1 VQLKNFHSL
10 INFANCLGLFQVRI
24 HQSVAMK
31 SLKSSLPQA
40 KVAVSLLK
48 ATSFP
53 LSIGI
58 LLLSTSQSTLASP
71 APNYDANP
79 LESAIQLVSEEIER
93 LPSGQQ
99 QSRSREN
106 RDESDRP
113 RRDVPDVIIDDD
125 GTRSEE
131 ETSSDPDSEEATSTS
146 ASTEPR
152 FTCELNN
159 GEYTVMYHP
168 ESRPGEAY
176 AWAIPR
182 QMGGGWSAQRRCT
195 EISRRLESYRPDGLQ
210 EMSTAVEN
218 NYNTVCVTTQR
229 DSSCR
234 IVFTVPN
241 GQDPVG
247 TRDRV
252 FQNLT
257 VADTG
262 EQTQGVNTFVSNG
275 RSNSGV
281 GQLGQIGNLGQLGQ
295 ILNQSLSSIATG
307 SQSSNAINLRPFLD
321 PADGGTGT
329 KLQGSPFKNTN
340 SSSVRLKPENFR

>member
-1 VQLKNFHSL
+1 
-10 INFANCLGLFQVRI
+10 
-24 HQSVAMK
+24 MT
-31 SLKSSLPQA
+31 SLKSSRSLP

-58 LLLSTSQSTLASP
+58 LLLSNAQSTLASP
-71 APNYDANP
+71 SPNYDANP
-79 LESAIQLVSEEIER
+79 LESAIQLVSQEVE
-93 LPSGQQ
+93 
-99 QSRSREN
+99 RSREN
-106 RDESDRP
+106 RNDESDRP
-113 RRDVPDVIIDDD
+113 RRDVPDVIIDDEENQ
-125 GTRSEE
+125 SEE
-131 ETSSDPDSEEATSTS
+131 ETSAS
-146 ASTEPR
+146 ASTKPR

-257 VADTG
+257 VADSG

-275 RSNSGV
+275 RSDRGI
-281 GQLGQIGNLGQLGQ
+281 GQLGNLGQLGQ
-295 ILNQSLSSIATG
+295 VLNQSLSGIAMG

-329 KLQGSPFKNTN
+329 KLQGSPFKKTN
-340 SSSVRLKPENFR
+340 PSSVRLKPENFR

>member
-1 VQLKNFHSL
+1 
-10 INFANCLGLFQVRI
+10 
-24 HQSVAMK
+24 MK
-31 SLKSSLPQA
+31 SLKSSLSIA
-40 KVAVSLLK
+40 NVAVSLLK

-53 LSIGI
+53 FSIGI
-58 LLLSTSQSTLASP
+58 FLLAIAQSTLASP

-79 LESAIQLVSEEIER
+79 LESAIQLVSEEVK
-93 LPSGQQ
+93 
-99 QSRSREN
+99 RSASPLRSAQLRGN
-106 RDESDRP
+106 RNDDESDE
-113 RRDVPDVIIDDD
+113 VPDVIIDDED
-125 GTRSEE
+125 GSDDT
-131 ETSSDPDSEEATSTS
+131 TSSDPDSEEETSTTTS
-146 ASTEPR
+146 STEPR
-152 FTCELNN
+152 FTCEMNN
-159 GEYTVMYHP
+159 GEYTVMYQP

-182 QMGGGWSAQRRCT
+182 QMGGGWSAQRRCA

-218 NYNTVCVTTQR
+218 NYNTVCVTTQK
-229 DSSCR
+229 DPSCR

-252 FQNLT
+252 FQNLS
-257 VADTG
+257 VADSG

-275 RSNSGV
+275 RSNRGA
-281 GQLGQIGNLGQLGQ
+281 GQLGQLGGDLGQLGQ
-295 ILNQSLSSIATG
+295 VLGQTLSSIGTS
-307 SQSSNAINLRPFLD
+307 SQSSNDINLRPFLD

-340 SSSVRLKPENFR
+340 SNSVRLKPDNFR

>member
-1 VQLKNFHSL
+1 
-10 INFANCLGLFQVRI
+10 
-24 HQSVAMK
+24 MK
-31 SLKSSLPQA
+31 SLKSSLSIA
-40 KVAVSLLK
+40 NVAVSLLK
-48 ATSFP
+48 VTSFP
-53 LSIGI
+53 FSIGI
-58 LLLSTSQSTLASP
+58 VLLAIGQNTLASP

-79 LESAIQLVSEEIER
+79 LESAIQLVSEEVE
-93 LPSGQQ
+93 
-99 QSRSREN
+99 RSRGN
-106 RDESDRP
+106 RNDEESDE
-113 RRDVPDVIIDDD
+113 VPDVIIDDGD
-125 GTRSEE
+125 RSDDT
-131 ETSSDPDSEEATSTS
+131 TSSDPDSEDETSTS
-146 ASTEPR
+146 SDPDSEDEASTTTSTEPR

-159 GEYTVMYHP
+159 GEHTVMYHP

-182 QMGGGWSAQRRCT
+182 QMGGGWSAERRCT

-218 NYNTVCVTTQR
+218 NYNTVCVTTQK
-229 DSSCR
+229 DPSCR

-252 FQNLT
+252 FQNLS
-257 VADTG
+257 VADSG

-275 RSNSGV
+275 RSNRGAGQI
-281 GQLGQIGNLGQLGQ
+281 GQLGGDLGQLGQ
-295 ILNQSLSSIATG
+295 ILNQTLSSIGTS
-307 SQSSNAINLRPFLD
+307 SQSSNDINLRPFLD

-340 SSSVRLKPENFR
+340 SNSLRLKPDNFR

>member
-1 VQLKNFHSL
+1 
-10 INFANCLGLFQVRI
+10 
-24 HQSVAMK
+24 MK
-31 SLKSSLPQA
+31 SLKSSLSLA
-40 KVAVSLLK
+40 KVAVYSLK
-48 ATSFP
+48 ATIP
-53 LSIGI
+53 LSIGV
-58 LLLSTSQSTLASP
+58 LLLASGQGTLASP
-71 APNYDANP
+71 SPNYDANP
-79 LESAIQLVSEEIER
+79 LESAIQLVSEEVEE
-93 LPSGQQ
+93 
-99 QSRSREN
+99 SREN
-106 RDESDRP
+106 RNDEESDRP
-113 RRDVPDVIIDDD
+113 RRDIPDVIIDED
-125 GTRSEE
+125 GTQSDE
-131 ETSSDPDSEEATSTS
+131 ETSTST
-146 ASTEPR
+146 STEPR

-159 GEYTVMYHP
+159 DEYTVMYHP

-182 QMGGGWSAQRRCT
+182 QMGGGWSPQRRCV

-241 GQDPVG
+241 GQDAVS

-257 VADTG
+257 VADSG

-275 RSNSGV
+275 RSNPGI
-281 GQLGQIGNLGQLGQ
+281 GQLGQISNLGQLGQ
-295 ILNQSLSSIATG
+295 ILNQSLSSIATS
-307 SQSSNAINLRPFLD
+307 SQSSNNINLRPFLD

-329 KLQGSPFKNTN
+329 RLQGSPFKNTN
-340 SSSVRLKPENFR
+340 SNSVRLKPENFR

>member
-1 VQLKNFHSL
+1 
-10 INFANCLGLFQVRI
+10 
-24 HQSVAMK
+24 MK
-31 SLKSSLPQA
+31 SLKSSLSIA
-40 KVAVSLLK
+40 NVAVSLLK

-53 LSIGI
+53 FSVGIVLLAIG
-58 LLLSTSQSTLASP
+58 QSTLASP

-79 LESAIQLVSEEIER
+79 LESAIQLVSEEVE
-93 LPSGQQ
+93 
-99 QSRSREN
+99 RSRGN
-106 RDESDRP
+106 RNDEESDE
-113 RRDVPDVIIDDD
+113 VPDVIIDDENQSD
-125 GTRSEE
+125 DT
-131 ETSSDPDSEEATSTS
+131 TSSDPDSEDETSTTTS
-146 ASTEPR
+146 SEPR
-152 FTCELNN
+152 FTCEMNN
-159 GEYTVMYHP
+159 GEYTVMYQP

-218 NYNTVCVTTQR
+218 NYNTVCVTTQK
-229 DSSCR
+229 DPSCR

-257 VADTG
+257 VADSG

-275 RSNSGV
+275 RSNRGV
-281 GQLGQIGNLGQLGQ
+281 GQIGQLGGDLGQLGQ
-295 ILNQSLSSIATG
+295 ILNQTLSSIGTS
-307 SQSSNAINLRPFLD
+307 SQSSNDINLRPFLD

-329 KLQGSPFKNTN
+329 KLKGSPFKNP
-340 SSSVRLKPENFR
+340 SSNSVRLKPDNFR